1 MTKRRPQADREHKP
15 AGRSAFVPADTTPE
29 AYEAQNEA
37 YRRMGG
43 EGRTAVMFEL
53 IALARET
60 TKAGIHGRH
69 PDYDE
74 GQVHRAYCR
83 LLHGDEVVQGLW
95 PGEPLL
101 DP

>member
-1 MTKRRPQADREHKP
+1 MEGLAGPMARPE
-15 AGRSAFVPADTTPE
+15 FIPADTSPE

-43 EGRTAVMFEL
+43 AGRTAVMFRL
-53 IALARET
+53 IELARQNA
-60 TKAGIHGRH
+60 KAAIRARH

-74 GQVHRAYCR
+74 EQVQQAFIR
-83 LLHGDEVVQGLW
+83 LRLGDDLVREIW
-95 PGEPLL
+95 PDRELP